1 MDPAHKW
8 YLNPMHMCMQT
19 HAHSTY
25 TEVTLFI
32 PNISFLKSNQWNL
45 WGPSV
50 CNPATS
56 TSISGHNTLP
66 ASLSPI
72 YHPHISIN
80 NQVGIQLVTWKAC
93 ESHVT
98 DQSSR
103 EAAHSL
109 RWFTAQQF
117 VPRSAWIHAVYE
129 AFKAGNMHLSNVP
142 HYSGC
147 LSHLGQLT
155 TNQKKRRSVLSAQ
168 NPQRTEKA
176 PASPFLCLSFPQN
189 ADIFLGLQ
197 LNAGLMKEAVSGKLR
212 QLLFALENI
221 NTFGNLYGQHT
232 AHTAQKTFTSLG
244 L

>member
-117 VPRSAWIHAVYE
+117 VPRSAWIHAVYLLYM
-129 AFKAGNMHLSNVP
+129 KLSRLEICICQMSPITPAACHTWGSSQPTRKKDGVFCQHRTLSGLKRHQLP
-142 HYSGC
+142 HFSV
-147 LSHLGQLT
+147 SHFLKTQIFFWVSSWMLG
-155 TNQKKRRSVLSAQ
+155 
-168 NPQRTEKA
+168 
-176 PASPFLCLSFPQN
+176 
-189 ADIFLGLQ
+189 
-197 LNAGLMKEAVSGKLR
+197 
-212 QLLFALENI
+212 
-221 NTFGNLYGQHT
+221 
-232 AHTAQKTFTSLG
+232 
-244 L
+244 

>member
-8 YLNPMHMCMQT
+8 YFNPMHMCMQT

-117 VPRSAWIHAVYE
+117 VPRSAWIHAVYLLYM
-129 AFKAGNMHLSNVP
+129 KLSRLEICICQMSP
-142 HYSGC
+142 ITPAACHTWGS
-147 LSHLGQLT
+147 SQPT
-155 TNQKKRRSVLSAQ
+155 RKKDGV
-168 NPQRTEKA
+168 
-176 PASPFLCLSFPQN
+176 
-189 ADIFLGLQ
+189 
-197 LNAGLMKEAVSGKLR
+197 
-212 QLLFALENI
+212 
-221 NTFGNLYGQHT
+221 
-232 AHTAQKTFTSLG
+232 
-244 L
+244 